1 MFYRVGG
8 PMFKKFLLFVFLLLL
23 AVPQSFAAELL
34 DLVPSNTEIVIRS
47 NIKQITHIPEIK
59 QKIQDIIKEQ
69 DRNEYIK
76 SIKACGFNILN
87 DVDSLLLFMP
97 IAATN
102 PQEALKAEIAF
113 IVSGKFNVEKIIDAL
128 KSNNELS
135 EKIVISEEDGFQT
148 ITSIDAEKGN
158 SKILIIDPTTVVCG
172 TEPGVNSAKLVK
184 LGKREGIKSN
194 KDFSTVIAK
203 LNDKAS
209 VAVTAVLPNQV
220 REYFASNEK
229 SKPLSVIQY
238 LSIDFTK
245 NDNLDIN
252 VIGDFSASANMTEI
266 NKILTEFFDVMKKM
280 DMPYDAFNDFAQN
293 AKISTGGISAT
304 ITTFVT
310 QASID
315 KLIENFASPQT
326 KTDTNK

>member
-8 PMFKKFLLFVFLLLL
+8 QMFKKFLLIVFFLLLTL
-23 AVPQSFAAELL
+23 SQSFAAELL

-47 NIKQITHIPEIK
+47 NIKQITHIPELK

-69 DRNEYIK
+69 DKNEYIK
-76 SIKACGFNILN
+76 SIKACGFNILT
-87 DVDSLLLFMP
+87 DVDSLLMFMP
-97 IAATN
+97 LGATN

-135 EKIVISEEDGFQT
+135 EKLVISEEDGFQT

-158 SKILIIDPTTVVCG
+158 TKILIIDPTTVVCG
-172 TEPGVNSAKLVK
+172 TEPGVASAKMVK
-184 LGKREGIKSN
+184 LGKREGIKTN
-194 KDFSTVIAK
+194 KDFSAVIAK

-209 VAVTAVLPNQV
+209 IAVAAILPDQA
-220 REYFASNEK
+220 REFFASKEQ
-229 SKPLSVIQY
+229 SKPLSTIQY
-238 LSIDFTK
+238 LSMDFTK

-252 VIGDFSASANMTEI
+252 IIGDFSASAKMTEI
-266 NKILTEFFDVMKKM
+266 NKVLTDFFDTLKKM
-280 DMPYDAFNDFAQN
+280 DMPYDACGDFAKN
-293 AKISTGGISAT
+293 AKISASGVSAV

-315 KLIENFASPQT
+315 KLIENFGSPQT
-326 KTDTNK
+326 NTNK